1 MPSVA
6 CSVTNSRGRR
16 RSGLLWLGMVA
27 AALVSVAVI
36 FLILQA
42 PGFQHLVVRSW
53 LEDLDRRCGIHLEM
67 ESFCWNR
74 LFLLTIDGVQMH
86 LEGRLLL
93 QCDRVIFAFSPLLRS
108 PFWRVRELVLDHPV
122 FYLEKDAGGR
132 WKSVLPASKDPDAMP
147 HAAKGGSKVESELTV
162 TVRVQSGSVVA
173 EQAGHRV
180 LSVGTISGR
189 LTVPYDGGIG
199 VGSLLTNLER
209 LRPATPQALTLHG
222 GGRNADHR
230 EESAP

>member
-1 MPSVA
+1 
-6 CSVTNSRGRR
+6 
-16 RSGLLWLGMVA
+16 MVA
-27 AALVSVAVI
+27 AAVVSVFI
-36 FLILQA
+36 LILQV
-42 PGFQHLVVRSW
+42 PGFQHTVIRSW

-67 ESFCWNR
+67 ESFCWNWPFR
-74 LFLLTIDGVQMH
+74 LTIDGVRMH
-86 LEGRLLL
+86 LEGKLLL

-132 WKSVLPASKDPDAMP
+132 WKNVLPVSKDPDAMP
-147 HAAKGGSKVESELTV
+147 RTAQGGPKVESAPAV
-162 TVRVQSGSVVA
+162 TVRVHSGSIVA

-180 LSVGTISGR
+180 LSVRAISGR
-189 LTVPYDGGIG
+189 LTVPYDGGLG
-199 VGSLLTNLER
+199 VGSLLTNLDR

-230 EESAP
+230 EGSAH